1 MKKSLKIRI
10 DHIKTEGQILKL
22 STVQDNIEIINEY
35 YNVPD
40 NYMDTTKKQIDLLN
54 KLNTLMVQY
63 KSLLKADIR
72 YIEQYIEDMTGI
84 DMVMAEYMY
93 KFNNLF

>member
-1 MKKSLKIRI
+1 MKESLKIRI

-84 DMVMAEYMY
+84 DMEMAEYMY